1 MSGLPNHF
9 FAAIRSMD
17 RVDETV
23 LNYDLIEDVLELLF
37 SHSSAFTSTD
47 GASVKDGAVLVF
59 LPGLREIRTLMER
72 LAGSRFFGKNSKVE
86 LIPMHSSLSSK
97 DQRRAFKPSSKGCR
111 KIILSTNIAETSV
124 TIPDV
129 TCVIDSGLVREI
141 QRDQRTGTQK
151 LVMSWCS
158 KANTKQRCGRAG
170 RVQPGISLKLF
181 SSQTDRGMKRVAEAE
196 LNRIPLEE
204 VCLTILASGLAT
216 SCKSFLASA
225 PEPPLGS
232 AIDFALND
240 LRCIGA
246 ITVELLEGH
255 NDTDG
260 CQEKLTS
267 LGEHLTK
274 IPIDARLGKMLIYG
288 SMFRCLDSALT
299 LAACL
304 SASQSPFDSSLSAG
318 EEVKAAHSSFYDT
331 ASDFVTLLNV
341 WKAFVSAGSGARRFC
356 RDKFLNYNALLEIAD
371 AREQFLAHLCSIG
384 FVHRKT
390 TDDGL
395 KSYNSQN
402 NTVDVIH
409 FVVCA
414 GLYPNVAMVQ
424 DNIGL
429 VHKTEKVVIHS
440 NSVNS
445 QKLTERPSDWVA
457 FHEKLGTGRRVSV
470 STTCFVH
477 PFSLFLLGPVLQI
490 DHVSRKVE
498 IDNWIELSIPGKAAV
513 LLRELKEELDRSLE
527 TYIQERKGKKGS
539 STDVRAVAVIDQI
552 ISILCQV

>member
-1 MSGLPNHF
+1 
-9 FAAIRSMD
+9 MD

-37 SHSSAFTSTD
+37 SQSSAFTSTYGTD
-47 GASVKDGAVLVF
+47 VQDGAVLIF

-72 LAGSRFFGKNSKVE
+72 LAGSRFFGKNSRIEV
-86 LIPMHSSLSSK
+86 IPMHSSLSSK

-111 KIILSTNIAETSV
+111 KIIISTNIAETSV

-151 LVMSWCS
+151 LVMTWCS

-170 RVQPGISLKLF
+170 RVQPGISLRLF
-181 SSQTDRGMKRVAEAE
+181 SSNTDTAMKRVAEAE
-196 LNRIPLEE
+196 LKRIPLEE
-204 VCLTILASGLAT
+204 VCLTILASGLSKT
-216 SCKSFLASA
+216 CKSFLATA

-232 AIDFALND
+232 AIDFALDD

-246 ITVELLEGH
+246 ITVEEV
-255 NDTDG
+255 DG
-260 CQEKLTS
+260 NNNVSGSHEKLTA

-274 IPIDARLGKMLIYG
+274 LPIDARLGKMLIYG
-288 SMFRCLDSALT
+288 SMFRCLDPVLT

-304 SASQSPFDSSLSAG
+304 SASQSPFASSLSEG
-318 EEVKAAHSSFYDT
+318 DEVKAAHSTFYDT
-331 ASDFVTLLNV
+331 SSDFVTLLNV

-371 AREQFLAHLCSIG
+371 AREQFLAHLRSIG
-384 FVHRKT
+384 FVDRKSI
-390 TDDGL
+390 DGVL
-395 KSYNSQN
+395 ETCNSQSSV
-402 NTVDVIH
+402 VDVIH

-414 GLYPNVAMVQ
+414 GLYPNVAMIEK
-424 DNIGL
+424 DFGL

-440 NSVNS
+440 NSVNAK
-445 QKLTERPSDWVA
+445 KLTDRPSDWIA

-470 STTCFVH
+470 SSTCFVH
-477 PFSLFLLGPVLQI
+477 PFSLFLLGPLLRI

-498 IDNWIELSIPGKAAV
+498 IDNWIELAMPGKTAV
-513 LLRELKEELDRSLE
+513 LLRELKHDLDRSLK
-527 TYIQERKGKKGS
+527 TYIQELNGNMGS
-539 STDVRAVAVIDQI
+539 PTNTRAVKVIDEI